1 MSSTI
6 RIGIALILFALAF
19 LNPLKL
25 LKRIP
30 SIDIPGFNVLI
41 VTDTSEGTTVD
52 NLAILSTDVR
62 KWLRD
67 NADGVKVWDDSH
79 TDFQYVDSQWQR
91 AYQKALEDSDGK
103 RPWVIIS
110 GSKNASQALP
120 ETSKEFIDLLEY
132 HK

>member
-25 LKRIP
+25 IKRIP
-30 SIDIPGFNVLI
+30 GIDIPGFNVLI
-41 VTDTSEGTTVD
+41 LTDTSEGTTVD
-52 NLAILSTDVR
+52 NLAILSTEVR

-67 NADGVKVWDDSH
+67 NADGVHVWDDSH
-79 TDFQYVDSQWQR
+79 TDFQYVDSSW
-91 AYQKALEDSDGK
+91 QKAYEKALKDSGGK

-120 ETSKEFIDLLEY
+120 ETSQEFIDLLEH

>member
-25 LKRIP
+25 FRRIP

-52 NLAILSTDVR
+52 NLAILSTEVR
-62 KWLRD
+62 QWLRD
-67 NADGVKVWDDSH
+67 NADGVHVWDDSH
-79 TDFQYVDSQWQR
+79 TDFQYVSPEWQK
-91 AYQKALEDSDGK
+91 AYERALEDSKGQ
-103 RPWVIIS
+103 RPWIVIS
-110 GSKNASQALP
+110 GSQNSSQALP
-120 ETSKEFIDLLEY
+120 ESSDQLIALLEDY
-132 HK
+132 K

>member
-25 LKRIP
+25 FRRIP

-67 NADGVKVWDDSH
+67 NADGVHVWDDSH
-79 TDFQYVDSQWQR
+79 TDFQYVDSEWQK
-91 AYQKALEDSDGK
+91 AYETALEDSGGK
-103 RPWVIIS
+103 RPWIIIS
-110 GSKNASQALP
+110 GSKNASQPLP
-120 ETSKEFIDLLEY
+120 ETSQQLIDLLEDY
-132 HK
+132 K

>member
-25 LKRIP
+25 IKRIP
-30 SIDIPGFNVLI
+30 GIDIPGFNVLI

>member
-25 LKRIP
+25 IRRIP

-52 NLAILSTDVR
+52 NLAILSTEVR

-67 NADGVKVWDDSH
+67 NADGVHVWDDSH
-79 TDFQYVDSQWQR
+79 TDFQYVDSEWQK
-91 AYQKALEDSDGK
+91 AYETALEDSGGK
-103 RPWVIIS
+103 RPWIIIS
-110 GSKNASQALP
+110 GSKNASQPLP
-120 ETSKEFIDLLEY
+120 ETSQQLIDLLEDY
-132 HK
+132 K

>member
-25 LKRIP
+25 FRRIP

-52 NLAILSTDVR
+52 NLAILSTEVR

-67 NADGVKVWDDSH
+67 NADGVHVWDDSH
-79 TDFQYVDSQWQR
+79 ADFQYVDPEWQK
-91 AYQKALEDSDGK
+91 AYETALEDSSGK
-103 RPWVIIS
+103 RPWIIIS
-110 GSKNASQALP
+110 GSKNASQPLP
-120 ETSKEFIDLLEY
+120 ETSQQLIDLLEDY
-132 HK
+132 K

>member
-25 LKRIP
+25 IRRIP

-52 NLAILSTDVR
+52 NLAILSTEVR

-67 NADGVKVWDDSH
+67 NADGVHVWDDSH
-79 TDFQYVDSQWQR
+79 TDFQYVDPKWQK
-91 AYQKALEDSDGK
+91 AYETALEDSDGK
-103 RPWVIIS
+103 RPWIIIS

-120 ETSKEFIDLLEY
+120 ETSQQLIDLLEDY
-132 HK
+132 K

>member
-25 LKRIP
+25 FRRIP

-52 NLAILSTDVR
+52 NLAILSTEVR

-67 NADGVKVWDDSH
+67 NADGVHVWDDSH
-79 TDFQYVDSQWQR
+79 SDFQYVDSEWQK
-91 AYQKALEDSDGK
+91 AYETALEDSSGK
-103 RPWVIIS
+103 RPWIIIS
-110 GSKNASQALP
+110 GSKNASQPLP
-120 ETSKEFIDLLEY
+120 ETSQQLIDLLEDY
-132 HK
+132 K